1 MQFNISI
8 AGLIVQINSL
18 FLAVYRKC
26 ADYLGDPYA
35 KADIVVRTTMDE
47 LRTDYERLVLET
59 SQGTIFSN
67 LECLAVL
74 RQISEA
80 ILDYDTLLTHGAAIA
95 YDGGAYLFCAPSG
108 TGKTT
113 HIRLWLENLPEAYV
127 VNGDKPFLRFTEKGV
142 WVCGSPWCGKENL
155 GTNTMVPL
163 KAVIFMERS
172 ERNHIQGVPFG
183 KSFLYTVQM
192 LNLQMEL

>member
-1 MQFNISI
+1 MEFIINI
-8 AGLIVQINSL
+8 AGLTIKVNSMYI
-18 FLAVYRKC
+18 AVYRKC
-26 ADYLGDPYA
+26 KGFISDPA
-35 KADIVVRTTMDE
+35 VKADISVGTTMAQLQADNN
-47 LRTDYERLVLET
+47 RLWAET
-59 SQGTIFSN
+59 GEGTVFWN
-67 LECLAVL
+67 LECLAVH
-74 RQISEA
+74 RQITEA
-80 ILDYDTLLTHGAAIA
+80 FLEHDTLLIHGAAIA

-127 VNGDKPFLRFTEKGV
+127 VNGDKPFLRLTENGV
-142 WVCGSPWCGKENL
+142 LVCGSPWCGKENL